1 MRRCPR
7 CTSCASASSA
17 RSAKRSGAG
26 VAVDPAQQGAQTR
39 SQLAQRERLDEVVV
53 GAGVEALDA
62 IVDRVAR
69 GEHEHRGA
77 VAGLAHAPADLE
89 AVEPG
94 HAHVEDHGV
103 GRRGG
108 QPVECRSAICRE
120 VHVVAFERKRPLE
133 RGPDGRL
140 VVDDQDPHFWSIGG
154 SGGFRA
160 CIGGD

>member
-1 MRRCPR
+1 MRRAPR

-26 VAVDPAQQGAQTR
+26 AAVDAAQQGAQPR
-39 SQLAQRERLDEVVV
+39 AQLAQREGLDQVVV

-62 IVDRVAR
+62 VVDRVAR

-89 AVEPG
+89 AVDAG
-94 HAHVEDHGV
+94 HAHVEDDGV

-108 QPVECRSAICRE
+108 QAVERRGAICGE
-120 VHVVAFERKRPLE
+120 LHVVALERKRPLE
-133 RGPDGRL
+133 RGPHGRL
-140 VVDDQDPHFWSIGG
+140 VVDDQDPHFRSIGG
-154 SGGFRA
+154 CGGFRA
-160 CIGGD
+160 CIAGD